1 MNHFWVSLL
10 IFSKNNE
17 VFSADHKVWILCW
30 GQQHGSGSYAIAKSH
45 WRGKIFLS
53 SEHYILFGPYF
64 CYVWCGINNASAFIL
79 PYVSSISLSH
89 DKTLW
94 KFRII
99 DSSGIKYQ
107 PVYFLSLYNT
117 TIRDRDQNLILWSR
131 IVWWLKAIGKWSSIY
146 ILKIPKCL
154 INLLKSKD
162 LPHEKITQ
170 SSIDI
175 QER

>member
-1 MNHFWVSLL
+1 M
-10 IFSKNNE
+10 
-17 VFSADHKVWILCW
+17 WILCW
-30 GQQHGSGSYAIAKSH
+30 GQQHGSGCYAIAKSH

-99 DSSGIKYQ
+99 DSSRIKYQ
-107 PVYFLSLYNT
+107 PVYFLSLHNT

-131 IVWWLKAIGKWSSIY
+131 IVWRLKAIGKWSSID
-146 ILKIPKCL
+146 ILNVPKSL

-162 LPHEKITQ
+162 LPHEKVTQ
-170 SSIDI
+170 SSINV
-175 QER
+175 